1 MYTVSRR
8 TQPPRRIK
16 QLTWSDTKT
25 AGSIVRSYFQHLKKC
40 HFWERLLWL
49 LVLAVALEQLQQF
62 SLPSE
67 FCESGH
73 SLPLPIDLS
82 HQTYQTN
89 RATTKNCLNLLIS
102 GYEQTNSNCSQSVKV
117 LMSTLLPRCHL
128 SKYHTQQTVQKTS
141 AQFNRVLLL
150 LSELSIIQSPV
161 LLLDLGQV

>member
-1 MYTVSRR
+1 MYQIFKEHFHSIKNKQETPYLYTVSRR
-8 TQPPRRIK
+8 TQPPRHIK

-67 FCESGH
+67 FCETQSNICNRCDMQSMPFRRLDNRKQRFSIQYSIFNRTRSGH
-73 SLPLPIDLS
+73 CLPLPIDLS

-89 RATTKNCLNLLIS
+89 SYNKKLFI
-102 GYEQTNSNCSQSVKV
+102 
-117 LMSTLLPRCHL
+117 
-128 SKYHTQQTVQKTS
+128 
-141 AQFNRVLLL
+141 
-150 LSELSIIQSPV
+150 
-161 LLLDLGQV
+161 LDQVWP